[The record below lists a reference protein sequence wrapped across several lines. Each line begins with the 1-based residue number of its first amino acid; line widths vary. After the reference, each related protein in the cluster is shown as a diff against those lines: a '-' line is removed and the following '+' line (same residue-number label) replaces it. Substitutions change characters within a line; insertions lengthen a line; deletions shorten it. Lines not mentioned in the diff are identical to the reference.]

1 MAQAA
6 VYIVCYVLV
15 DLGYFMGLAKSVLQP
30 STRITYLGLVFDTA
44 RQAFILPQDK
54 VVKFVKLREAIVV
67 SKNFVQVK
75 TLQRFQGKC
84 ISFSLAVPGVKLF
97 IRSTAAA
104 IASAGSNPQV
114 PMSPALREE
123 LTHWR
128 FLDSWED
135 CIRWRDE
142 KHLILSMS
150 SDSSG
155 FVWGGVFHLP
165 EGNLEVRDYGSS
177 EEAAL
182 HISKNEMLA
191 LLRVLQSSPVELR
204 DCRVDV
210 NVDSQVLLDTWSR
223 GGSRS
228 PQLTAATKEVF
239 HLVSG
244 RNIQLTLYKVP
255 SKGNIA
261 DLPSRHLSP
270 SDSKLSLQSW
280 KRIQEAFG
288 GEIGHTLDFMAL
300 DSNVQPDFEGSSLP
314 HFTPFPTP
322 QSAGVN
328 LFAQNPITWKRKENR
343 YVFPLSS
350 SHLPIG

>member
-15 DLGYFMGLAKSVLQP
+15 DLGYFLGLAKSVFQP
-30 STRITYLGLVFDTA
+30 STCITYLGLVFDTA

-54 VVKFVKLREAIVV
+54 VVKFVKLRKAIVV

-135 CIRWRDE
+135 CIPWRDA

-150 SDSSG
+150 NDSSG
-155 FVWGGVFHLP
+155 F
-165 EGNLEVRDYGSS
+165 
-177 EEAAL
+177 A
-182 HISKNEMLA
+182 
-191 LLRVLQSSPVELR
+191 
-204 DCRVDV
+204 CR
-210 NVDSQVLLDTWSR
+210 
-223 GGSRS
+223 
-228 PQLTAATKEVF
+228 
-239 HLVSG
+239 
-244 RNIQLTLYKVP
+244 
-255 SKGNIA
+255 
-261 DLPSRHLSP
+261 
-270 SDSKLSLQSW
+270 
-280 KRIQEAFG
+280 EAFFTSQKVTSRLG
-288 GEIGHTLDFMAL
+288 IIGAPKRLPFI
-300 DSNVQPDFEGSSLP
+300 SLR
-314 HFTPFPTP
+314 T
-322 QSAGVN
+322 
-328 LFAQNPITWKRKENR
+328 KC
-343 YVFPLSS
+343 
-350 SHLPIG
+350 